1 MSSKHHT
8 DVQPAVQEHEQV
20 SATQAMELVIEP
32 QMGWQGVDW
41 QELWRYR
48 DLLFF
53 LIKREL
59 RIRYAQSI
67 LGIGWAII
75 QPLVSM
81 LVFTV
86 VFGMLIGVS
95 SDGVPYP
102 VFSYAALVPWTFF
115 STATLASTNSLITSA
130 NMISKVYFPRIILPA
145 AAVCSKLIDF
155 CVALLLLFV
164 LMAWYSIVPSV
175 WILAL
180 PSLILLMV
188 LTTTGIGMWLT
199 ALAVQYRDV
208 SYAMSF
214 GIRTLIYAAPVVYP
228 VSLIPE
234 QYRLIYGIN
243 PLAGIIEGFRAS
255 LLGTVPM
262 PWDLLIVGSVV
273 ACLLFISGGIYFQRV
288 ERGFADVA

>member
-1 MSSKHHT
+1 MSSKHQIHA
-8 DVQPAVQEHEQV
+8 QPALHEHPNAV
-20 SATQAMELVIEP
+20 APHTPELVIEP
-32 QMGWQGVDW
+32 QTGWQGVNW
-41 QELWRYR
+41 HELWRYR

-59 RIRYAQSI
+59 KIRYAQSV

-75 QPLVSM
+75 QPMVSM

-86 VFGMLIGVS
+86 VFGILIGVS
-95 SDGVPYP
+95 SDGAPYP

-115 STATLASTNSLITSA
+115 SSATLASTNSLITSA
-130 NMISKVYFPRIILPA
+130 NMISKVYFPRLILPL

-155 CVALLLLFV
+155 SIALVLLFGLIAWYQLVPTIWVLILPLLIV
-164 LMAWYSIVPSV
+164 LMI
-175 WILAL
+175 
-180 PSLILLMV
+180 M
-188 LTTTGIGMWLT
+188 TTAGIGMWLT

-208 SYAMSF
+208 SYAVNF
-214 GIRTLIYAAPVVYP
+214 GIRMLIYAAPVVYP

-234 QYRLIYGIN
+234 QFRLLYGLN
-243 PLAGIIEGFRAS
+243 PLAGIIEGFRAA

-262 PWDLLIVGSVV
+262 PWDLIGV
-273 ACLLFISGGIYFQRV
+273 GGISATLLLLSGVFYFQRV